1 MSKVLIVDDELYVC
15 ELVRHLIHWAEL
27 GLQSA
32 GIAHLAEEAV
42 ELIRCER
49 PEIIISDIKMP
60 GCSGFDLIGLAREL
74 VPNCNFILISGHK
87 NFQYAHDALKLNVKD
102 YILKPINEEELNNTL
117 QKLADE
123 LHLKEQQ
130 RSQSSAMTCRLSQN
144 RQKLED
150 CFIRDVAAGRP
161 PNSVEQ
167 AAEKYSL
174 QLSGG
179 PSAFWILRI
188 DTGKKR
194 LHRSSSYMLY
204 QKLQSQCQAL
214 LTGICG
220 KLVVSI
226 RRSGLVLFLNDLSEL
241 PASHAA
247 DSLMTM
253 ALDTVSAF
261 ADSTAT
267 LGISLPFDGLRD
279 CCAAYESARFCI
291 CARVRLGSG
300 RVLSAQDYS
309 HLPVNPSGILTPVMR
324 NNFNNA
330 VETLNGTLCR
340 DLVDS
345 CSAQACAAGLH
356 PALPYL
362 LYEQLLDNLEHT
374 VRTHLDLPDPESFF
388 SNARSYLDYAAD
400 VDELRQVLLQT
411 IEEVLQH
418 NAALRCR
425 RSRETISAAKN
436 YVSAHYREPIRLEDV
451 AKEVFLSP
459 SYFSTLFKKETSE
472 NFVDYVTA
480 YRMEQ
485 AKQLLRSTNV
495 SVAEVGTLVGIPD
508 GRYFSRLFT
517 KIVGLKPSVYRRLY
531 H

>member
-15 ELVRHLIHWAEL
+15 ELVRHLIHWEAL

-32 GIAHLAEEAV
+32 GTAHSANEAV
-42 ELIRCER
+42 ELIRRER

-87 NFQYAHDALKLNVKD
+87 NFQYAHDALKLSVKD

-130 RSQSSAMTCRLSQN
+130 RNQSSAMTCRLSQN

-161 PNSVEQ
+161 PNSAEQ

-174 QLSGG
+174 QLSDG
-179 PSAFWILRI
+179 PSAFWILRV

-194 LHRSSSYMLY
+194 LHRSSPYMLY
-204 QKLQSQCQAL
+204 QKLQSQCQTL
-214 LTGICG
+214 LAGVCG
-220 KLVVSI
+220 KLIVSI
-226 RRSGLVLFLNDLSEL
+226 RRSGLILFLNDFNE
-241 PASHAA
+241 PMAAHAA
-247 DSLMTM
+247 DSLITM

-267 LGISLPFDGLRD
+267 LSVSLPFNGFSDS
-279 CCAAYESARFCI
+279 CAAYQSARLCI
-291 CARVRLGSG
+291 YARVRLGSG
-300 RVLSAQDYS
+300 RVLNAQDYS
-309 HLPVNPSGILTPVMR
+309 HRPADPSGILTPAIRHRFR
-324 NNFNNA
+324 NA
-330 VETLNGTLCR
+330 IETLNGTFCQ
-340 DLVDS
+340 DLVDG
-345 CSAQACAAGLH
+345 CSAQACAPGLH

-362 LYEQLLDNLEHT
+362 LCEQLLDDLEHT
-374 VRTHLDLPDPESFF
+374 VRTHLELPDPDSFF
-388 SNARSYLDYAAD
+388 SSAHSYLDYAAD
-400 VDELRQVLLQT
+400 VDELRQVMLQA

-418 NAALRCR
+418 NAALRNR
-425 RSRETISAAKN
+425 RGREIISAAKS
-436 YVSAHYREPIRLEDV
+436 YVSSHYQEPIRLEDV
-451 AKEVFLSP
+451 AREVFLSP

-495 SVAEVGTLVGIPD
+495 SVAEVGTSVGIPD

-517 KIVGLKPSVYRRLY
+517 KTVGLKPSVYRRLY